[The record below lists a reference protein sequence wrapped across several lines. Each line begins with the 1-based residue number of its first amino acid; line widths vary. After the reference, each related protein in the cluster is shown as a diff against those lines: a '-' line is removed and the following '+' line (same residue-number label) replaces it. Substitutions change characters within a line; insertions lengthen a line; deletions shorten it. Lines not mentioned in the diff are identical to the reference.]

1 MKCSGFIGKAQRTL
15 FSLVSGRSTSRDTI
29 VRVRHPAAVPTL
41 KRRLLPM
48 IPIKTE
54 SAWKGT
60 SDCRA
65 CGIRDMVLFADLN
78 EEDFKMIHAPVDDLE
93 FPLGVALF
101 HEGES
106 ALGIFTLRKGIIKLV
121 RSTPDGRQRIVRVL
135 RPGDVAGLSALANA
149 RYDCDA
155 VALTDISVCRV
166 PLAVIHTLHAQSPR
180 LHQKLMEK
188 WSGAL
193 KDADDWVVDINF
205 GTARSRVSNFVL
217 KMRDD
222 LDPQRATLFARED
235 MGAMMD
241 LKMETVSREISALVR
256 EGILEP
262 QDKHGRVYRILKL
275 DALKTTC

>member
-1 MKCSGFIGKAQRTL
+1 
-15 FSLVSGRSTSRDTI
+15 
-29 VRVRHPAAVPTL
+29 
-41 KRRLLPM
+41 M

-65 CGIRDMVLFADLN
+65 CGIREMVLFADLN

-93 FPLGVALF
+93 FALGTALF

-106 ALGIFTLRKGIIKLV
+106 ALGIFTLRKGILKLV

-135 RPGDVAGLSALANA
+135 RPGDVAGLSALATA

-155 VALTDISVCRV
+155 VALTDVSVCRV
-166 PLAVIHTLHAQSPR
+166 PLAVIHTLQAQSPR

-193 KDADDWVVDINF
+193 KNADDWVVDINF
-205 GTARSRVSNFVL
+205 GSARNRVSNFVL

-222 LDPQRATLFARED
+222 VDQSLVTLFARED

-256 EGILEP
+256 EGVLEP
-262 QDKHGRVYRILKL
+262 QDKHGRLYRIVRL
-275 DALKTTC
+275 DALKATV

>member
-1 MKCSGFIGKAQRTL
+1 M

-93 FPLGVALF
+93 FPLGAALF

>member
-1 MKCSGFIGKAQRTL
+1 VALNPKLLRT
-15 FSLVSGRSTSRDTI
+15 
-29 VRVRHPAAVPTL
+29 
-41 KRRLLPM
+41 M

-60 SDCRA
+60 SNCRT

-78 EEDFKMIHAPVDDLE
+78 EDDFKMIHAPVDDME
-93 FPLGVALF
+93 FSSGANLF
-101 HEGES
+101 QEGAV
-106 ALGIFTLRKGIIKLV
+106 ALGIFTVRSGMIKLA
-121 RSTPDGRQRIVRVL
+121 RSTADGRQRIVRVL
-135 RPGDVAGLSALANA
+135 RPGDVAGLEALAYA
-149 RYDCDA
+149 KYDADA
-155 VALTDISVCRV
+155 VALTDVSVCRV
-166 PLAVIHTLHAQSPR
+166 PLAVIHTLQAQSPR

-193 KDADDWVVDINF
+193 KDADDWLVDINF

-217 KMRDD
+217 KMRDAED
-222 LDPQRATLFARED
+222 TQTVTLFARED

-262 QDKHGRVYRILKL
+262 IDKLGRFYRILKL
-275 DALKTTC
+275 EPLQSA